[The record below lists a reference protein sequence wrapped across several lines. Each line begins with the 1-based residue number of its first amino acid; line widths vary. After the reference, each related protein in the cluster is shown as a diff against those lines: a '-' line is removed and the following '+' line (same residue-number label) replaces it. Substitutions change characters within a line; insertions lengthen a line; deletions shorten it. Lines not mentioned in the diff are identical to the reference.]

1 MLHGYDDRE
10 SVNAAG
16 GYDGVDYEYYNGCEH
31 GKRCDG
37 NDLFSSSS
45 IKMGTAVPYE
55 ANPAYLPHSSTMV
68 AIVR

>member
-16 GYDGVDYEYYNGCEH
+16 GYDGVDYEYYNDCEH

-45 IKMGTAVPYE
+45 IKMGRTQF
-55 ANPAYLPHSSTMV
+55 NDRGS
-68 AIVR
+68 I